1 MKEQNLTEMLGKLE
15 IYRAY
20 ITEEIQKTEFPDSP
34 ADLYDAI
41 KYVLNLG
48 GKRMRPILSMMA
60 CELFSGEFK
69 SAKGVALGVEIFHN
83 FTLIHDDIMD
93 HAPLRRGKETV
104 HQKWNE
110 RVAILSGDTLMIQS
124 YILLANYKPEL
135 LTRLLPLYNTAAIEV
150 CEGQQMDMDFELLNN
165 VSIDDYII
173 MIRKKTAV
181 LLGCSLQLG
190 ALVGSASDEDAQD
203 LYDFGTNLGVAF
215 QLQDDILD
223 VYADQSKFG
232 KQVGGDI
239 IANKKTFLLL
249 TAMQQANPEQRAN
262 LERLF
267 TEMNHTKKVSEIK
280 KLYSELNIKEQAT
293 NRMELFY
300 QTAIDKLKA
309 IQMEETK
316 KEPLKA
322 LAAYLLS
329 RES

>member
-1 MKEQNLTEMLGKLE
+1 MKKNSKEILGKLE
-15 IYRAY
+15 TYRAY

-34 ADLYDAI
+34 ADLYDPI
-41 KYVLNLG
+41 KYILNLG

-60 CELFSGEFK
+60 CELFSGEFE

-93 HAPLRRGKETV
+93 QAPMRRGKETV
-104 HQKWNE
+104 HHKWNE
-110 RVAILSGDTLMIQS
+110 PVAILSGDTLMIES
-124 YILLANYKPEL
+124 YILLANYEPEL
-135 LTRLLPLYNTAAIEV
+135 LTKILPLYNTAAIEV
-150 CEGQQMDMDFELLNN
+150 CEGQQMDMDFERLDN
-165 VSIDDYII
+165 VSIDDYIK

-190 ALVGSASDEDAQD
+190 AVVGGASDNDAQD
-203 LYDFGTNLGVAF
+203 LYDFGTNLGIAF

-223 VYADQSKFG
+223 VYADQAKFG

-249 TAMQQANPEQRAN
+249 TALLQANPEQRS
-262 LERLF
+262 RLDTLF
-267 TEMNHTKKVSEIK
+267 SETDHSKKVRGIK
-280 KLYSELNIKEQAT
+280 DIYSELNIQEQAM
-293 NRMELFY
+293 NRMEIFY
-300 QTAIDKLKA
+300 QTAMDKLNDVQ
-309 IQMEETK
+309 IEDSK